1 MIDLES
7 PLFTE
12 LAKSLR
18 EAYPG
23 IYVTPMYVPVLG
35 RFPAVSI
42 IEADNATYLPTW
54 SNRTMEQYAQVM
66 YEISVYSNLKEG
78 KKSQARAIMNTV
90 DELLQQYGFER
101 MMCQA
106 VQNYSDPTI
115 YRMVGRY
122 RAIVSDN
129 LMIYRR

>member
-12 LAKSLR
+12 LANALR

-23 IYVTPMYVPVLG
+23 IYVTSIYVPVLG

-54 SNRTMEQYAQVM
+54 SNRAMEQYAQVM
-66 YEISVYSNLKEG
+66 YEVSVYVNLKDG
-78 KKSQARAIMNTV
+78 KKSQARAIMNTI
-90 DELLQQYGFER
+90 DGMLQQYGFER

-106 VQNYSDPTI
+106 VQNFSDPTI

-122 RAIVSDN
+122 RAVVSED